1 MRSGN
6 LKIEFARKEDYGRIL
21 DIAAEAWSRQ
31 GINYVLKERFGVVG
45 SKTPEERI
53 RETLSRFLEENP
65 GNVLVARLDGEVVGF
80 MTFDLDSDRKI
91 GSIGYNAVDSRYRNR
106 GIGTMLVKRTLE
118 VLRERGMRYATVFTA
133 LDEAHAP
140 ARRIYEK
147 CGFKPL
153 MTHVTYFRRL

>member
-1 MRSGN
+1 MNQEN
-6 LKIEFARKEDYGRIL
+6 LKIDFARKEDHSRIL

-31 GINYVLKERFGVVG
+31 GINYVLKERFGIVG

-53 RETLSRFLEENP
+53 REVLAKFLEENP
-65 GNVLVARLDGEVVGF
+65 DNVLVARLDGKVVGF
-80 MTFDLDSDRKI
+80 MTFNLDRDRKI

-118 VLRERGMRYATVFTA
+118 VLKERGMQYATVFTA

-140 ARRIYEK
+140 ARRVYEK

-153 MTHVTYFRRL
+153 MTHVTYFRKL